1 MFPAN
6 ETGNTSLY
14 KGFDM
19 NNYYSVSSLNSMLAR
34 NNKKINNLIKNNV
47 NGINKEKINNLFSN
61 NGVIENQISFL
72 YRSLSGSR
80 LRRP

>member
-1 MFPAN
+1 
-6 ETGNTSLY
+6 
-14 KGFDM
+14 
-19 NNYYSVSSLNSMLAR
+19 MLAR

-61 NGVIENQISFL
+61 NGVIEKQISFL

>member
-47 NGINKEKINNLFSN
+47 NGTNEEKINNLFSN
-61 NGVIENQISFL
+61 NRAISSQIS
-72 YRSLSGSR
+72 SLSFSR